1 MKMRMSRENLIFIKI
16 KAFYRFLFKINI
28 LYTGL
33 KTRKKRVRQDSL
45 FYAVK
50 NIGMFGNALGDD
62 ETILTGIS
70 WICPI
75 DSLPS
80 W

>member
-33 KTRKKRVRQDSL
+33 KTRKKESVKTPILRGKKHRDVRKR
-45 FYAVK
+45 F
-50 NIGMFGNALGDD
+50 
-62 ETILTGIS
+62 E
-70 WICPI
+70 
-75 DSLPS
+75 
-80 W
+80 